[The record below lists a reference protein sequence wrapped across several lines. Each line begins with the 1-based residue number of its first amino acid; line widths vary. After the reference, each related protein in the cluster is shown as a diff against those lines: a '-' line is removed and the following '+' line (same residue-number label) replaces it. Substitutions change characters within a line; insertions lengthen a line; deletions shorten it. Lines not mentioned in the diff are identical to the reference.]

1 MFDSFWSPVFISIKV
16 SLLATCLGVA
26 AGIGMGWIM
35 ARTRFW
41 GKTFIETCLMLPL
54 FLPPTAIGLFILKL
68 LSKESWLGDWI
79 GKTFHLN
86 LIFSYWGAVL
96 SAVIVAF
103 PLIYQ
108 TFKTGF
114 ESLDRDVEHAARC
127 DGANGWQV
135 FRFIYLPLTKKFFA
149 AAMIFGFTRSLGEFG
164 ATLLVAGN
172 IPGQTQT
179 IPTAM
184 YVAIESGQDHL
195 ALLWALCST
204 VLSLFLLLLANQVR
218 NKQS

>member
-1 MFDSFWSPVFISIKV
+1 MSNVLLTISKQYEKLHPQVDVKLNFGSSGALKRQIEK
-16 SLLATCLGVA
+16 GA
-26 AGIGMGWIM
+26 AVD
-35 ARTRFW
+35 
-41 GKTFIETCLMLPL
+41 L
-54 FLPPTAIGLFILKL
+54 FFT
-68 LSKESWLGDWI
+68 
-79 GKTFHLN
+79 
-86 LIFSYWGAVL
+86 LIFSYGGAVVAA
-96 SAVIVAF
+96 AVVAF

-114 ESLDRDVEHAARC
+114 ESLDSDVESAARC

-135 FRFIYLPLTKKFFA
+135 FRYIHLPLTKKSFA
-149 AAMIFGFTRSLGEFG
+149 AATILGFTRSLGEFG

-184 YVAIESGQDHL
+184 YIAIESGQDRL

-204 VLSLFLLLLANQVR
+204 ALSFLLLLMVNHTKS
-218 NKQS
+218 KQT